1 MAQKTLLLNKEF
13 GDNIFTRHKMSSF
26 FKNINKTK
34 EDKLILDFKNIRF
47 ISRSCVDEYLKLKE
61 KSNKTI
67 TERNMSNDL
76 KSMFRL
82 VENQLRSVNFE
93 FTKETPC
100 KNVGCVAM
108 N

>member
-26 FKNINKTK
+26 FKKLSKIK
-34 EDKLILDFKNIRF
+34 EDKLILDFKNVEF

-61 KSNKTI
+61 KMNKTLI
-67 TERNMSNDL
+67 ERNMSDDL
-76 KSMFRL
+76 KPMFKL
-82 VENQLRSVNFE
+82 VENQLRSVNFS

-100 KNVGCVAM
+100 ERVGCVA
-108 N
+108 